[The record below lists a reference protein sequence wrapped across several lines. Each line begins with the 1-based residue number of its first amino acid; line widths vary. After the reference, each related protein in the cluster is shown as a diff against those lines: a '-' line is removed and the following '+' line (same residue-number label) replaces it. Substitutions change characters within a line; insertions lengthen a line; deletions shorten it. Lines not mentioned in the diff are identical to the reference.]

1 MGVDGSGLVEEITD
15 SPAGLRGSA
24 TVTIEKGHG
33 LALNRTFVSSLRV
46 LGGHAPGSVPPV
58 GGGLYQMVPEKLR
71 ADPLEGLPVGAHDR
85 GDTAQQRFQK
95 IMTA

>member
-15 SPAGLRGSA
+15 SPAGMRGSA

-58 GGGLYQMVPEKLR
+58 GGGMRPGQQDTGLR
-71 ADPLEGLPVGAHDR
+71 CVFRRELHPAEDYAGCEG
-85 GDTAQQRFQK
+85 
-95 IMTA
+95 